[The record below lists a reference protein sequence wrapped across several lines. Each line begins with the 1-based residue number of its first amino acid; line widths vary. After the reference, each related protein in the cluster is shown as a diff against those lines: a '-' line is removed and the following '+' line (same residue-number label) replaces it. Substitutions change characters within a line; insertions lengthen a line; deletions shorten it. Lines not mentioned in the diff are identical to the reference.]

1 MQKVLPKLVLIFV
14 LAQVIGLAV
23 GANLI
28 SEIASGEMEQPVIF
42 SDNPDDPVNAIF
54 LIGGILFFTVVLLV
68 FMTFFKGPGL
78 FRLFEIFVVF
88 TASIIV
94 FATFF
99 PEAIAFVFAVELIAL
114 RLLLPK
120 SVFIRNIAA
129 VISVAGVGALI
140 GVSLGVIPVLVFLI
154 LLSVYDFI
162 AVFKTKHMVKLAKGI
177 SGKNL
182 AFTLAIPTEE
192 HQFEL
197 GTGDLVLPLV
207 FAVSV
212 MKASTAPHPFYLV
225 PAAMVLVAS
234 IIGLLFTINWVGKHI
249 GKALPALP
257 PQAVLM
263 ILAWLASIALGF

>member
-42 SDNPDDPVNAIF
+42 SENPDDPLNAIF
-54 LIGGILFFTVVLLV
+54 LIGGILFFTVLLLV

-99 PEAIAFVFAVELIAL
+99 PEAIAFVFAVELIAI

-120 SVFIRNIAA
+120 SVFVRNIAA

-140 GVSLGVIPVLVFLI
+140 GVSLGVIPVLIFLI

-162 AVFKTKHMVKLAKGI
+162 AVFKTKHMVTLAKGI

-212 MKASTAPHPFYLV
+212 MKASTAPYPFYFV
-225 PAAMVLVAS
+225 PAAMVLIAS
-234 IIGLLFTINWVGKHI
+234 IIGLLFTINWVSKHV